1 MEAKVISRGMGRSA
15 VAAAAYM
22 SCSRIYN
29 DYDGIQHDYTRKQ
42 GLVWQQV
49 FLPDMAPV
57 EWADREILWN
67 AVEEAEKTKDSRLA
81 REFVVALPVEL
92 DRDEWIALLT
102 DFIRVNFVTEGMC
115 ADVCIH
121 DTDGHNPHAH
131 IMLTVRPLTKDGKWQ
146 HKTEKE
152 YLCIRDGEERG
163 FTATEFKSE
172 KSQGW
177 EKQYQYKVGKKR
189 VYMPPSQAEA
199 QGYERISKYPKST
212 KYGRQNPISARWNS
226 EDQLVLWRAAWADVT
241 NRFLERS
248 GSQER
253 IDHRSHAERG
263 LDEQPTIHEGVVAR
277 ALEQKGIISDRRELN
292 RQTKADNTLL
302 RELKSLVKKLM
313 DAVKNTV
320 PAIAEAMETVRQKM
334 IVFRYHLLHIGAW
347 KEKLS
352 DTLQIV
358 KPDLKK
364 YENIVKQLKSKIR
377 ERRALLDEKKTTLVI
392 QVFCHQE
399 LTQKIAGLTEEIEEL
414 KSEKALL
421 LNQLNCADNH
431 GIAEV
436 KQRITSMEKSLNK
449 LDQQET
455 KYTSELETALAQYT
469 ELQQE
474 TVAMDSTD
482 LDTAR
487 QAIRAA
493 KECETIQRLHITYEK
508 KFDFR
513 TLAQSQIDVA
523 EMLDETA
530 ESVSIRQEL
539 HQLQGQ
545 QNRQS
550 HVKEHSREQWGL

>member
-1 MEAKVISRGMGRSA
+1 M
-15 VAAAAYM
+15 
-22 SCSRIYN
+22 
-29 DYDGIQHDYTRKQ
+29 
-42 GLVWQQV
+42 
-49 FLPDMAPV
+49 
-57 EWADREILWN
+57 
-67 AVEEAEKTKDSRLA
+67 
-81 REFVVALPVEL
+81 ALPVEL

-292 RQTKADNTLL
+292 RQIKADNTLL

-392 QVFCHQE
+392 QIFCHQE

>member
-1 MEAKVISRGMGRSA
+1 M
-15 VAAAAYM
+15 
-22 SCSRIYN
+22 
-29 DYDGIQHDYTRKQ
+29 
-42 GLVWQQV
+42 
-49 FLPDMAPV
+49 
-57 EWADREILWN
+57 
-67 AVEEAEKTKDSRLA
+67 
-81 REFVVALPVEL
+81 
-92 DRDEWIALLT
+92 
-102 DFIRVNFVTEGMC
+102 
-115 ADVCIH
+115 
-121 DTDGHNPHAH
+121 
-131 IMLTVRPLTKDGKWQ
+131 
-146 HKTEKE
+146 
-152 YLCIRDGEERG
+152 
-163 FTATEFKSE
+163 
-172 KSQGW
+172 
-177 EKQYQYKVGKKR
+177 
-189 VYMPPSQAEA
+189 
-199 QGYERISKYPKST
+199 
-212 KYGRQNPISARWNS
+212 
-226 EDQLVLWRAAWADVT
+226 
-241 NRFLERS
+241 
-248 GSQER
+248 
-253 IDHRSHAERG
+253 
-263 LDEQPTIHEGVVAR
+263 DEQPTIHEGVVAR

-292 RQTKADNTLL
+292 RQIKADNTLL